1 MPESPA
7 VPASVHGWQDR
18 RASPATRLA
27 RWCPHSV
34 HQAGE
39 LFEEQLGAG
48 AVAEKV
54 RDRAEFSVGVR
65 VGAGEVLRPLRFLVR
80 DGLLFDGL
88 LTPHQGAAASEFGWC
103 PVFPDARRC
112 GFKSGRCRPSSAGSG
127 SEDAGPHS
135 GSNDG
140 PYRPACVIASGGMP
154 GQPFSFRRVTGALN
168 DAADATLHAAVSRAG
183 GSRGKGGSP
192 ANRFATASR

>member
-1 MPESPA
+1 MPEASA

-18 RASPATRLA
+18 RALPATKPA
-27 RWCPHSV
+27 RGNPQSV

-39 LFEEQLGAG
+39 LFVEQLGAE

-54 RDRAEFSVGVR
+54 RDRAEFSVGVL

-80 DGLLFDGL
+80 DGLL
-88 LTPHQGAAASEFGWC
+88 TPHQGAATSEFGWC
-103 PVFPDARRC
+103 PVFPGARWC

-127 SEDAGPHS
+127 PGDACPHS
-135 GSNDG
+135 GSSDG
-140 PYRPACVIASGGMP
+140 SYRPACVIASGGMP

-168 DAADATLHAAVSRAG
+168 DAADATLHAAVSRAE
-183 GSRGKGGSP
+183 GSGAKGGS
-192 ANRFATASR
+192 AASGFATASR